1 MTTLTTTQRS
11 ALVAINHKNMTAFA
25 LQRELQVS
33 KVLAENL
40 LMTLAEAGMAK
51 QYGNGQYTPTD
62 AGKAYLSG
70 GSVPEKSVFAVGKT
84 RGRPAKQ
91 QKKQSAENSA
101 SDLAALEKLDSKQT
115 EMQQITAE
123 LPALI
128 EKTEVIE
135 VVAAVEETAIA
146 PVAELPTA
154 EEQAL
159 PVDIDMRLAELEHK
173 LTAKIITPS
182 DIDLKVKVLNRL
194 GALLEPSISEVLTAI
209 AADLQQL
216 QKAA

>member
-11 ALVAINHKNMTAFA
+11 ALVAINHKHMTAFA

-33 KVLAENL
+33 KVLAKNL
-40 LMTLAEAGMAK
+40 LKTLAEAGMAK

-70 GSVPEKSVFAVGKT
+70 GTVAEKSVFAVGKT

-91 QKKQSAENSA
+91 KKKPAAENSA
-101 SDLAALEKLDSKQT
+101 ADMAALETLDSIPDAA
-115 EMQQITAE
+115 QQITAE
-123 LPALI
+123 LPAV
-128 EKTEVIE
+128 TEHAEVGE
-135 VVAAVEETAIA
+135 VVLADEPVVM
-146 PVAELPTA
+146 PVAELPLA
-154 EEQAL
+154 GQAL
-159 PVDIDMRLAELEHK
+159 PVDIDMRLAELEQK

-182 DIDLKVKVLNRL
+182 DIDLKVEVLNRL

>member
-1 MTTLTTTQRS
+1 MTTLTTTQHS
-11 ALVAINHKNMTAFA
+11 ALVAINHQPMTAFA

-40 LMTLAEAGMAK
+40 LKTLAEAGMAK

-70 GSVPEKSVFAVGKT
+70 GSVAEKSVFAVGKT
-84 RGRPAKQ
+84 RGRPSKQ

-101 SDLAALEKLDSKQT
+101 ADMAALEILDSKQA
-115 EMQQITAE
+115 EALQITAE
-123 LPALI
+123 LPAA
-128 EKTEVIE
+128 TQQAEVSE
-135 VVAAVEETAIA
+135 VVLAVDPVVM
-146 PVAELPTA
+146 PVAELPLA
-154 EEQAL
+154 DQAL
-159 PVDIDMRLAELEHK
+159 PVDIDMRLAELEQK

-216 QKAA
+216 QQVA

>member
-70 GSVPEKSVFAVGKT
+70 GSVAEKSVFAVGKT

-91 QKKQSAENSA
+91 QKKQPAKNSA
-101 SDLAALEKLDSKQT
+101 ADMAALAELDTKPAEAQQT
-115 EMQQITAE
+115 TAE
-123 LPALI
+123 LPTAR
-128 EKTEVIE
+128 EQAVVGEVGL
-135 VVAAVEETAIA
+135 AVEPVVM
-146 PVAELPTA
+146 PVAELPLA
-154 EEQAL
+154 DQAL
-159 PVDIDMRLAELEHK
+159 PVDIDLRLSELEQK